1 MAGEE
6 AGKLHTGTRNL
17 ESQLVFTVWFN
28 RIALQ
33 WRSRPTVSISVLYR
47 KRVDSVKVI
56 VDWLAG

>member
-6 AGKLHTGTRNL
+6 AGKLHTGTRNS
-17 ESQLVFTVWFN
+17 ESQLVFTAWFN
-28 RIALQ
+28 RITLQ

-47 KRVDSVKVI
+47 KRIDSVKVI